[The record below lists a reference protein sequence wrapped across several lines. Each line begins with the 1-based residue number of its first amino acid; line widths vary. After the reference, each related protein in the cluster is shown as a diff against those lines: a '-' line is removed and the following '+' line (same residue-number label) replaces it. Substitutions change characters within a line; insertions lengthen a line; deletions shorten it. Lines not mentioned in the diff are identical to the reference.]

1 MAQVPPQ
8 GSPQRPK
15 RPIDAEKLRR
25 KMSGGR
31 VLGYRKV
38 SFQEIHKD
46 AEVLAL
52 IEGADRSL
60 AAIGFTD
67 HGIRH
72 IARVSNRAMLICR
85 ELGLADRDRELSGI
99 AGYLH
104 DIGNCV
110 HRQAHAQSS
119 ALIAYQILTR
129 KKMDPLEVA
138 IVMGAIG
145 NHDEG
150 IGEPISNPSAALILA
165 DKSDVLRSRVRS
177 TTPLLTRDIHD
188 RVNFASTD
196 SQIAVDRE
204 GHLITLNL
212 SIDTRVSPVM
222 EYFEI
227 FLGRMAMCRRA
238 ANFLNCDF
246 SLVINGTPLL

>member
-1 MAQVPPQ
+1 MAVVSKKQ
-8 GSPQRPK
+8 GNLANR
-15 RPIDAEKLRR
+15 RPIDAEVLRDQVSGTRPAFATVTFDEIR
-25 KMSGGR
+25 K
-31 VLGYRKV
+31 
-38 SFQEIHKD
+38 D
-46 AEVLAL
+46 PEVLSL
-52 IEGADRSL
+52 IEAADRSL

-72 IARVSNRAMLICR
+72 ISRVSNRAMLICK
-85 ELGLADRDRELSGI
+85 ELGIPERDRQLAGI

-104 DIGNCV
+104 DIGNAV
-110 HRQAHAQSS
+110 HRVDHAQSS
-119 ALIAYQILTR
+119 AIMAFSLLTR
-129 KKMDPLEVA
+129 RNMDPLEIGV
-138 IVMGAIG
+138 VMAAIG

-150 IGEPISNPSAALILA
+150 TGEPVNNPSAALILA

-177 TTPLLTRDIHD
+177 ATPMLTRDIHD
-188 RVNFASTD
+188 RVNFAATD
-196 SQIAVDRE
+196 SQMQVDRN

-212 SIDTRVSPVM
+212 TVDTRVSPVM